1 MRDRLLALARDI
13 YDMIKPGGILF
24 LFILLITLITMGILL
39 IHFLGWSP

>member
-1 MRDRLLALARDI
+1 MRERLLALARDI
-13 YDMIKPGGILF
+13 YDLIKPGGILF